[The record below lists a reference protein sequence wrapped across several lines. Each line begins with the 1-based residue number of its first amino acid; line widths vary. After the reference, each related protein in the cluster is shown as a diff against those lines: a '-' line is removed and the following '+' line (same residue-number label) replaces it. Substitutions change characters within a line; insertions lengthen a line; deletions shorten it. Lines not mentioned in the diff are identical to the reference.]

1 VVEPLQFEQRRRQR
15 HHDDEQP
22 LVFLEPSDHPIRID
36 PGERPDEMGH
46 PENAAEQ
53 RRVDEGVDLVQ
64 ELTLTEQHAG
74 T

>member
-1 VVEPLQFEQRRRQR
+1 
-15 HHDDEQP
+15 
-22 LVFLEPSDHPIRID
+22 
-36 PGERPDEMGH
+36 MGH